1 MQYVDFNWELDVMGL
16 RLDRDLD
23 VQKLGWKEGD
33 FFKLI
38 QVDGQL
44 QLVKIDPLETFVRGM
59 K

>member
-1 MQYVDFNWELDVMGL
+1 MQYVDFNWELDAMGL

>member
-44 QLVKIDPLETFVRGM
+44 QLVKIDPLETFVRGI

>member
-33 FFKLI
+33 FFKLV

-44 QLVKIDPLETFVRGM
+44 QLVKIDPLETFVRGI

>member
-1 MQYVDFNWELDVMGL
+1 MQYVDFNWELDALGL

>member
-1 MQYVDFNWELDVMGL
+1 MQYVDFNWELDALGL

-44 QLVKIDPLETFVRGM
+44 QLVKIDPLETFVRGI